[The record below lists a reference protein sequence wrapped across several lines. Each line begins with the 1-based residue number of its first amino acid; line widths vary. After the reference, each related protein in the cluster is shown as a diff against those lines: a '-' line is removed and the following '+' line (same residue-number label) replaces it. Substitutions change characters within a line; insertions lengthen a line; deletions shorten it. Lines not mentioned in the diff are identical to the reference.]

1 MFPTYPNTSC
11 CVPSCAGQSGIAHP
25 QAPNC
30 PKAKMYKVLREISEE
45 ISQGQKG
52 ESMMSVGGRVRNPQL
67 KAMLAKQLGQSLES
81 LEGAALVDL
90 KTGRI
95 TSKKSKKEKSPV
107 QLALDELKKVNAK
120 FLAKTL
126 VHNILRLHISWG
138 YLKWEKI
145 SRYFFYHIAYLH
157 IVWIPIPP
165 YLTPYII

>member
-81 LEGAALVDL
+81 LEGASLVDL

-95 TSKKSKKEKSPV
+95 TSKKGKKEKTPV

-120 FLAKTL
+120 FLPKTL
-126 VHNILRLHISWG
+126 VHNI
-138 YLKWEKI
+138 
-145 SRYFFYHIAYLH
+145 
-157 IVWIPIPP
+157 
-165 YLTPYII
+165 